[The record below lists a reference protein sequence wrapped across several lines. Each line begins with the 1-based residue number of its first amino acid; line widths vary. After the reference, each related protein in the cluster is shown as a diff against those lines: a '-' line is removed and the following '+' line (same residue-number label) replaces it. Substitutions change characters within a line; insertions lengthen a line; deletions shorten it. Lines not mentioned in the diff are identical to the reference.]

1 VWLCSAGAVAWEAG
15 VGRLSTGWA
24 RAAKWGTAALVVVGG
39 LLAIGISTPAAP
51 IHSAVWEVQSEVHD
65 IFREQLLW
73 PELVDATAAV
83 YTGLPPEEQAL
94 TGIFAGNYGEA
105 GAINILGADKGLPTA
120 ISATNQY
127 WLRGFGDPPP
137 QQVIVLGESPA
148 SISRWFSD
156 CSYAGRLDNP
166 QQIENEEAEY
176 AGMYLCRH
184 INRPWQEMWPEM
196 QEFG

>member
-1 VWLCSAGAVAWEAG
+1 M
-15 VGRLSTGWA
+15 
-24 RAAKWGTAALVVVGG
+24 
-39 LLAIGISTPAAP
+39 
-51 IHSAVWEVQSEVHD
+51 
-65 IFREQLLW
+65 LW